1 MGLEEDDDTLLILGR
16 YALIEQQAE
25 QQEYLDTVPLDV
37 WRLTS
42 LTQGA
47 PLDIPSRLSKGD
59 GRTEAAF
66 AESLD
71 ALDAAL
77 VDAFGDSAFE
87 KMPITPAK
95 TVAGFIDPD
104 KCLEDVTPVSAT
116 TQTRPIPLVH

>member
-47 PLDIPSRLSKGD
+47 PLDILQ
-59 GRTEAAF
+59 
-66 AESLD
+66 
-71 ALDAAL
+71 
-77 VDAFGDSAFE
+77 
-87 KMPITPAK
+87 
-95 TVAGFIDPD
+95 TVQRRWPY
-104 KCLEDVTPVSAT
+104 
-116 TQTRPIPLVH
+116 